1 MDTYENSVSLVRI
14 IHAPVEAVFA
24 AWTDATLMRHWL
36 APEPSERTTIE
47 VDAEPRVGGR
57 YRIVVIGP
65 GDLLVTAGEYRELV
79 PGQRLV
85 MTWSCSEPLVSS
97 QEAMTLIT
105 VEMRALGAGRT
116 ELTLVH
122 SGVAAGDEQG
132 LSEGWTASLDRLG
145 AVLAGQRQVA
155 LQYDRAASRK
165 ARNLES
171 RS

>member
-1 MDTYENSVSLVRI
+1 MNTRENSVSLVRTI
-14 IHAPVEAVFA
+14 NVPVEAVFA

-36 APEPSERTTIE
+36 APGPSERTAVE

-65 GDLLVTAGEYRELV
+65 GDLLVTAGEYREVV
-79 PGQRLV
+79 PGKRLV

-97 QEAMTLIT
+97 QDATTLIT

-122 SGVAAGDEQG
+122 SGVAPGDEQG
-132 LSEGWTASLDRLG
+132 LREGWAASLDRLE
-145 AVLAGQRQVA
+145 AALAGRSQVA
-155 LQYDRAASRK
+155 ARYDHAAS
-165 ARNLES
+165 
-171 RS
+171 